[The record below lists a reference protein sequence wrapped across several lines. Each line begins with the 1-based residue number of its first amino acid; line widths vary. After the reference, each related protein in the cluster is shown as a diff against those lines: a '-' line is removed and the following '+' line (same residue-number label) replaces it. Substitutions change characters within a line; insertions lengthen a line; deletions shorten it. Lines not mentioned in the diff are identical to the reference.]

1 MDSSAKKRSR
11 LWLLL
16 SASLLT
22 ACATPPTPSASACP
36 TLPSRPLA
44 RQPMPSQP
52 YSQTAKDDM
61 ENWRQKLMAMQ
72 ATFGP

>member
-16 SASLLT
+16 WVSLLT

-52 YSQTAKDDM
+52 YSQTANEDTQMWQKKLTDM
-61 ENWRQKLMAMQ
+61 QT
-72 ATFGP
+72 TFGP

>member
-16 SASLLT
+16 WASLAT
-22 ACATPPTPSASACP
+22 ACATPPTPSVSACP

-52 YSQTAKDDM
+52 YSQTANEDTQMWQK
-61 ENWRQKLMAMQ
+61 KLMDMQ
-72 ATFGP
+72 TMFGP

>member
-16 SASLLT
+16 WASLLT
-22 ACATPPTPSASACP
+22 ACATPPTPSVSACP
-36 TLPSRPLA
+36 TLPSKPLA

-52 YSQTAKDDM
+52 YSQTANDDTQM
-61 ENWRQKLMAMQ
+61 WQKKLMDMQ
-72 ATFGP
+72 AMFGP

>member
-1 MDSSAKKRSR
+1 MDSNEKKRSA

-16 SASLLT
+16 WVSLLT
-22 ACATPPTPSASACP
+22 ACATPPTPSVSACP

-61 ENWRQKLMAMQ
+61 QTWLQKLMDMQ
-72 ATFGP
+72 AMFGP

>member
-1 MDSSAKKRSR
+1 MDSNAKKRSR

-36 TLPSRPLA
+36 TQPSRPLA

-52 YSQTAKDDM
+52 YLQSANDDTLKWQEQLTDTQT
-61 ENWRQKLMAMQ
+61 
-72 ATFGP
+72 TFGH

>member
-1 MDSSAKKRSR
+1 MDSNAKKRSR

-16 SASLLT
+16 SVSLLT

-52 YSQTAKDDM
+52 YSQTAKEDM
-61 ENWRQKLMAMQ
+61 EAWQKKLTDMQ
-72 ATFGP
+72 TTFGP

>member
-1 MDSSAKKRSR
+1 MDSSAKKRSA

-16 SASLLT
+16 WVSLLT
-22 ACATPPTPSASACP
+22 ACATPPTPSVSACP

-52 YSQTAKDDM
+52 YSQTANEDTLTWQ
-61 ENWRQKLMAMQ
+61 ERLTAMQ
-72 ATFGP
+72 AMSEP